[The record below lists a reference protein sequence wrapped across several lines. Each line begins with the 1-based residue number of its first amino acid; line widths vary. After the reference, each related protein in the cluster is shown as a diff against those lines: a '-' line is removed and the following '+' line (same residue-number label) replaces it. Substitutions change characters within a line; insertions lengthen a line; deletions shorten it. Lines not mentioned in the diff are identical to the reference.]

1 MIELL
6 SSYTVDEFI
15 VFVVTLFLA
24 LVSFIKFFDWLNQR
38 YDLVETKRTKRQRQ
52 MDELTKNVS
61 LLLEQNGTQEKALST
76 IIESDKC
83 RIRAEL
89 TEIWQKHRHEK
100 KIDYFTLTYAQKQF
114 ECYRAEGGNSYVCG
128 LMEEMES
135 WEIAK

>member
-1 MIELL
+1 MIEFL
-6 SSYTVDEFI
+6 SRYTVDEFI
-15 VFVVTLFLA
+15 VFC
-24 LVSFIKFFDWLNQR
+24 VSFSLLIISAIKSFDWLNQHF
-38 YDLVETKRTKRQRQ
+38 DLVETKKTKSQRQ

-61 LLLEQNGTQEKALST
+61 LLLEQNGSQEKALKT

-89 TEIWQKHRHEK
+89 TEIWQKHRQEQ

-128 LMEEMES
+128 IMDEMES
-135 WEIAK
+135 WEITK